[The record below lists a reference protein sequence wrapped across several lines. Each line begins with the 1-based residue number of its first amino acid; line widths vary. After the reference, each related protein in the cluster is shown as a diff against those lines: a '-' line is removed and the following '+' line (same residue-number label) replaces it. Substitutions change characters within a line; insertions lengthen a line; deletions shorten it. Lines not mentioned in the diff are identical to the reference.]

1 MELSSAADHS
11 TSVEVVVHNK
21 LEVKDNLPGDC
32 SNDLLGSISNPQLLK
47 DSCPILQILNHEG

>member
-1 MELSSAADHS
+1 MNNTHLGGANIELSSAADHS

-32 SNDLLGSISNPQLLK
+32 SNDLLGSISNP
-47 DSCPILQILNHEG
+47 